1 MTGRKLLMQK
11 LSWDFVDYGHVW
23 YRKRKNRTRKKWSKI
38 PRRFSKK
45 ELKEGILEHEEYM
58 IVEV

>member
-11 LSWDFVDYGHVW
+11 LSWDFVDYGHAW
-23 YRKRKNRTRKKWSKI
+23 YRKHNNRARKKWSKI

-45 ELKEGILEHEEYM
+45 ELKEGILEYEEYM
-58 IVEV
+58 IVEI

>member
-11 LSWDFVDYGHVW
+11 LSWDFVDYGHAW

-45 ELKEGILEHEEYM
+45 ELKEGILEYEECM
-58 IVEV
+58 MVEV

>member
-1 MTGRKLLMQK
+1 MQK
-11 LSWDFVDYGHVW
+11 LSWDFIDYGPAW
-23 YRKRKNRTRKKWSKI
+23 YRKYTNKARKKWSKI

-58 IVEV
+58 VVEV

>member
-1 MTGRKLLMQK
+1 MTGKRLLMQK
-11 LSWDFVDYGHVW
+11 LSWDFLDYGHAC
-23 YRKRKNRTRKKWSKI
+23 YKKRKNRTRKKWSKI

-45 ELKEGILEHEEYM
+45 ELREDILEHEEYM